1 MADERESGFTLI
13 ELLIA
18 IVVAGILTAV
28 AIVGIAGL
36 TDSGSKSAC
45 KSSADAA
52 RAATA
57 VFYANSAST
66 DFAGHAYP
74 ANLGDLTKTS
84 AANPNPLMEFPTNGG
99 AQPTG
104 KSYTVN
110 GWTLTM
116 TGGGSTPPTY
126 KCS

>member
-1 MADERESGFTLI
+1 MELERESGFTLI

-57 VFYANSAST
+57 VFYANSAT
-66 DFAGHAYP
+66 EDAGGRAYP
-74 ANLGDLTKTS
+74 QNLGDLTGS
-84 AANPNPLMEFPTNGG
+84 DPPLMEFPTNGEP
-99 AQPTG
+99 QPTG
-104 KSYTVN
+104 TDYSVN

-116 TGGGSTPPTY
+116 HPGTPPTY
-126 KCS
+126 TCS

>member
-1 MADERESGFTLI
+1 MQEEHNNVDNASESGFTLI

-36 TDSGSKSAC
+36 TNSGEKSAC

-57 VFYANSAST
+57 VFYANSASEDASGRT
-66 DFAGHAYP
+66 YP
-74 ANLGDLTKTS
+74 GSLADLTQSTPPLLELPDGGTETATS
-84 AANPNPLMEFPTNGG
+84 Y
-99 AQPTG
+99 
-104 KSYTVN
+104 SVN

-116 TGGGSTPPTY
+116 TPGEPPTY
-126 KCS
+126 ACS